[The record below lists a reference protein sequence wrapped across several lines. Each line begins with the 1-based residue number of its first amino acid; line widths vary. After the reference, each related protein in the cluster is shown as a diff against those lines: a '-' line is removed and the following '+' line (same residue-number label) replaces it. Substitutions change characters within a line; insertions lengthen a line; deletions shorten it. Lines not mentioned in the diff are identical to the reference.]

1 MTGGWGKIIRA
12 ARGMTDVADGRLEP
26 FVSGTGRRGGTIGLC
41 LTRAAMRDGRGD
53 VMCGFR
59 RMSLFGEFVSKFKF
73 RYGREVD
80 GFLILKLSIFDSAKN
95 VLPPVGF
102 EPTHSL
108 RIAHLKCA
116 PLDHSGMVIF

>member
-59 RMSLFGEFVSKFKF
+59 RMSLFGKFGKISNF
-73 RYGREVD
+73 EKGGKWMD
-80 GFLILKLSIFDSAKN
+80 FFIFEIKY
-95 VLPPVGF
+95 F
-102 EPTHSL
+102 
-108 RIAHLKCA
+108 
-116 PLDHSGMVIF
+116 